1 MLKGEWRVRRYTVL
15 ALVSAM
21 LLMGPGL
28 SAARATTSPVGACCL
43 ANGQC
48 LSVNEFDCEGQG
60 GNFIGS
66 STSCVMID
74 CPTVSVGA
82 PVLSIFGLVASVG
95 ALAALALYRLVLRRA
110 E

>member
-1 MLKGEWRVRRYTVL
+1 MRRIGLRARRYTAL
-15 ALVSAM
+15 ALLGVN
-21 LLMGPGL
+21 LLVGP
-28 SAARATTSPVGACCL
+28 AAVAAYATTSPVGACCL

-74 CPTVSVGA
+74 CPTLSVGA
-82 PVLSIFGLVASVG
+82 PVLSIFGMVAAVG
-95 ALAALALYRLVLRRA
+95 ALAALALYRLVLRR
-110 E
+110 